1 MCTHNEPQGD
11 VDPKNKTLQS
21 IAQLQSEKLNARLRK
36 WLLCSSIHQRARK
49 KFPKNENLQRI
60 RGSTLA
66 LISIWRPSCW
76 GWLIKMVNKYAYN
89 VFSWGLD
96 AVVGQWD

>member
-49 KFPKNENLQRI
+49 KCPKNENLQRI

-66 LISIWRPSCW
+66 LISI
-76 GWLIKMVNKYAYN
+76 
-89 VFSWGLD
+89 
-96 AVVGQWD
+96 